1 MIKDQKS
8 SYLFNLKTFI
18 SYHPLD
24 ATMIDILLQFV
35 LPFIIA
41 AVVVVAITV
50 VAERFGTKVGGILGT
65 VPSTI
70 VVAFVFISINRGE
83 DFASGSA
90 SVVPAEMAINLVFL
104 FLFTL
109 LSKGSTWKALAI
121 SLSVWAL
128 LSLVLLISNLQIIW
142 ITLGIY
148 YVTVTVLFLILE
160 KKVKMR
166 SAGSVKVKYTPGKI
180 VFRGLFAGFII
191 GVSVILSNIGEVI
204 SGIFSVFPAIFLST
218 MLITIREHGSSFS
231 GGMGKS
237 MILGSQT
244 VVIYAVAIHFLYP
257 VAGILI
263 GTIIS
268 YAISMLMVAT
278 LMLLRDKV
286 S

>member
-1 MIKDQKS
+1 MLTLTSIPIDTEK
-8 SYLFNLKTFI
+8 
-18 SYHPLD
+18 PLYGIMEWPRS
-24 ATMIDILLQFV
+24 MIDILIQFV

-41 AVVVVAITV
+41 AAVVVGITV
-50 VAERFGTKVGGILGT
+50 IAEKFGTKVGGILGT

-83 DFASGSA
+83 VFASNSA

-109 LSKGSTWKALAI
+109 LSKGSTWKALTI

-128 LSLVLLISNLQIIW
+128 LSSVLLISNLQVIW
-142 ITLGIY
+142 LTLVIY

-160 KKVKMR
+160 KKVKMK
-166 SAGSVKVKYTPGKI
+166 SAGSVKVKYTAGKI
-180 VFRGLFAGFII
+180 AFRGLFAGFII
-191 GVSVILSNIGEVI
+191 GVSVLLSNIGEVI

-218 MLITIREHGSSFS
+218 MVITIREHGSSFS
-231 GGMGKS
+231 GGIGKS

-244 VVIYAVAIHFLYP
+244 VVLYAAAIHFLYP
-257 VAGILI
+257 VL
-263 GTIIS
+263 GTIWGSVLS
-268 YAISMLMVAT
+268 YAISMIMVA
-278 LMLLRDKV
+278 LLLLLRNRI